1 MTRRKGFWIVF
12 VVVLLVAAAAGGVY
26 YYNSVYLPSIA
37 TEEIPLQTA
46 AVRRGQIVISASG
59 VGTVIPATEVD
70 LSFQGSGLLTEV
82 LANVGDEVKAG
93 DALARLADTQA
104 RRAVIAAQLQVLQAE
119 EALTAGLDTDRAEQE
134 LALAI
139 ANLAIAR
146 LKLDDLLG
154 WAPDERIVE
163 QAQASLEA
171 AEASYEAVTSRS
183 AYDVTLSARISLEQA
198 QQSLLDSQAA
208 YDTAWDPARDWEL
221 YMTESTR
228 TSSDAGVASGPSMAD
243 RLESERASAE
253 RALERAQQNLEI
265 AQANY
270 NLAWSGIN
278 DSDKL
283 NAWNN
288 VLNAQ
293 TALEAAQTGPDELEP
308 QSAQVQVLQAEIS
321 LTQAQAELE
330 SSTDSLELALA
341 QAELNLEIAHEDL
354 VGTTLRAPMDGT
366 VMAVSAQVGESVGG
380 AALVTIAEVS
390 QPTLEIYLDET
401 DLNSIGVG
409 FEVEVVFDAL
419 PDDVFTG
426 HVVQVDPGLVTVSG
440 VPMVRALAQ
449 LDQSSYAKPQAL
461 PIGANAAIDVIGGRA
476 ENALL
481 VPVEALNEI
490 APGKYA
496 VFVMDPTHAEPVFTL
511 VEVGLMDYSFAEIIS
526 GVDLGDVVTTGIV
539 ETN

>member
-1 MTRRKGFWIVF
+1 MFRRKGFWIVL
-12 VVVLLVAAAAGGVY
+12 VVALLVAAAAGAY
-26 YYNSVYLPSIA
+26 YYDRMYLPSLA
-37 TEEIPLQTA
+37 AEEIPLQTA

-59 VGTVIPATEVD
+59 VGTVIPAAEVD
-70 LSFQGSGLLTEV
+70 LGFQGSGLLTEV
-82 LANVGDEVKAG
+82 LVSVGDEVKAG
-93 DALARLADTQA
+93 DPLARLADAQA
-104 RRAVIAAQLQVLQAE
+104 RRAVISAQLQVLQAE
-119 EALTAGLDTDRAEQE
+119 EALSAGMDTDRAEQE
-134 LALAI
+134 VALAR
-139 ANLAIAR
+139 ANVAIAQ
-146 LKLDDLLG
+146 LKLNDLLG
-154 WAPDERIVE
+154 WTPDERIVE

-171 AEASYEAVTSRS
+171 AEVGYEAVMTRS
-183 AYDVTLSARISLEQA
+183 AYDLTLSARISLEQA
-198 QQSLLDSQAA
+198 QQSLVDSQAA
-208 YDTAWDPARDWEL
+208 YDTAWEPARDWEL
-221 YMTESTR
+221 YMTEPTST
-228 TSSDAGVASGPSMAD
+228 SPNAGVATGPSMAD

-253 RALERAQQNLEI
+253 RALQRAQQNLEI

-278 DSDKL
+278 DSDEL

-288 VLNAQ
+288 VLNAR
-293 TALEAAQTGPDELEP
+293 TTLEAAQTGPDELET

-321 LTQAQAELE
+321 LSQAQAELE
-330 SSTDSLELALA
+330 SSTEQLELALA
-341 QAELNLEIAHEDL
+341 QAELNLEIAQEDL
-354 VGTTLRAPMDGT
+354 EGTTLRAPMDGT
-366 VMAVSAQVGESVGG
+366 VMAVSAQVGESVGS
-380 AALVTIAEVS
+380 AALVTIADVN

-401 DLNSIGVG
+401 DLNNIGVG
-409 FEVEVVFDAL
+409 FEVEVVLDAL

-426 HVVQVDPGLVTVSG
+426 HVVQVDPGLVTISG
-440 VPMVRALAQ
+440 VTGVRALAQ
-449 LDQSSYAKPQAL
+449 LDPSSYAKPQAL

-496 VFVMDPTHAEPVFTL
+496 VFVMDPTRDEPVFTL

>member
-12 VVVLLVAAAAGGVY
+12 VVVLLVAAAAGAY
-26 YYNSVYLPSIA
+26 YYDSVYLPSLA
-37 TEEIPLQTA
+37 PEEIPLQTA

-59 VGTVIPATEVD
+59 VGTVIPAAEVD
-70 LSFQGSGLLTEV
+70 LGFQGSGLLTEV
-82 LANVGDEVKAG
+82 LVRVGDQVRAG
-93 DALARLADTQA
+93 DPLARLADTQA
-104 RRAVIAAQLQVLQAE
+104 RRAVISAQLQVLQAE

-134 LALAI
+134 AALAQ
-139 ANLAIAR
+139 ANLAIAQ

-154 WAPDERIVE
+154 WTPDERIVE

-171 AEASYEAVTSRS
+171 AEANYEAVTSRS

-198 QQSLLDSQAA
+198 QQSLVDSQAA
-208 YDTAWDPARDWEL
+208 YDTAWEPARDWEL
-221 YMTESTR
+221 YMTEPTST
-228 TSSDAGVASGPSMAD
+228 SPDAREATGPSMSD

-253 RALERAQQNLEI
+253 RALQRAQQNLEI
-265 AQANY
+265 AQASY

-293 TALEAAQTGPDELEP
+293 TALEAAQTGPDELET
-308 QSAQVQVLQAEIS
+308 QSAQIQVLQAEIS

-330 SSTDSLELALA
+330 SSTEQLELTLA
-341 QAELNLEIAHEDL
+341 QAELNLEIAQEDL
-354 VGTTLRAPMDGT
+354 EGTTLRAPTDGT

-380 AALVTIAEVS
+380 AALVTIADVN

-401 DLNSIGVG
+401 DLNNIGVG
-409 FEVEVVFDAL
+409 FEVEVVLDAL

-426 HVVQVDPGLVTVSG
+426 HVVQVDPGLVTISG
-440 VPMVRALAQ
+440 VTGVRALAQ
-449 LDQSSYAKPQAL
+449 LDPSSYAKPQAL

-496 VFVMDPTHAEPVFTL
+496 VFVMDPTHDEPVFTL

>member
-12 VVVLLVAAAAGGVY
+12 VVAILAAAAAGAY
-26 YYNSVYLPSIA
+26 YYDSVYLPSLA
-37 TEEIPLQTA
+37 PEDIPVQTA

-59 VGTVIPATEVD
+59 VGTVIAAAEVD
-70 LSFQGSGLLTEV
+70 LGFQGSGLLTEV
-82 LANVGDEVKAG
+82 LARVGDQVQEG

-104 RRAVIAAQLQVLQAE
+104 RRAVVSAQLQVLQAE
-119 EALTAGLDTDRAEQE
+119 EALSAGLDTDRAEQE
-134 LALAI
+134 VALAK
-139 ANLAIAR
+139 ANLAIAQ

-154 WAPDERIVE
+154 WTPDERIVE

-171 AEASYEAVTSRS
+171 AEADYEAVTSRS

-208 YDTAWDPARDWEL
+208 YDTAWEPARDWEL
-221 YMTESTR
+221 YMTEPTL
-228 TSSDAGVASGPSMAD
+228 TSPDARVATGPSMSD
-243 RLESERASAE
+243 RLENERASAE

-270 NLAWSGIN
+270 NLAWAGIN
-278 DSDKL
+278 DSDEL
-283 NAWNN
+283 NAWNK
-288 VLNAQ
+288 VLDAQ
-293 TALEAAQTGPDELEP
+293 TALETAQTGPDELET
-308 QSAQVQVLQAEIS
+308 QSAQIQVLQAEIS
-321 LTQAQAELE
+321 LTQAQAELA
-330 SSTDSLELALA
+330 SSTGQLELALA
-341 QAELNLEIAHEDL
+341 QAELNLEIAQEDL
-354 VGTTLRAPMDGT
+354 EGTTLRAPMDGT

-380 AALVTIAEVS
+380 AALVTIADVS

-426 HVVQVDPGLVTVSG
+426 HVVQVDPRLVTASG

-461 PIGANAAIDVIGGRA
+461 PIGASAAAEVIGGRA

-496 VFVMDPTHAEPVFTL
+496 VFVMDSTRDEPVFTL